1 MIQTEAGEQL
11 KALVALTEDTSSVHS
26 SQTGDSQP
34 PVVTPAP
41 GGDTLLL

>member
-34 PVVTPAP
+34 PVTPAP